1 MTDTIRLNKDD
12 ALALQQ
18 QYHEALAAGKKQF
31 VFMDRDI
38 LTDYAKYMIEYLK
51 TKGLLEEETKH

>member
-1 MTDTIRLNKDD
+1 MTDSIRLNKDD

-38 LTDYAKYMIEYLK
+38 LSQS
-51 TKGLLEEETKH
+51 